1 MKKEHY
7 PHTKQDFTKMSLDEF
22 RSVIRKMDVKN
33 FERIYHM
40 HMTKEQSS
48 LYQDWIEYNIP
59 ASNLSPMDFGMGNSE
74 TKDMPLRAI
83 TGDQVLY
90 LLDALDF
97 YAKHHKKIVPSRIAK
112 TMRFESNALHIEVID
127 AWRKGVLLDDNWEP
141 FTSNDELAISEL
153 LDAGEK

>member
-1 MKKEHY
+1 M
-7 PHTKQDFTKMSLDEF
+7 
-22 RSVIRKMDVKN
+22 N
-33 FERIYHM
+33 
-40 HMTKEQSS
+40 MTKEQSS
-48 LYQDWIEYNIP
+48 LYEDWIEYNIP
-59 ASNLSPMDFGMGNSE
+59 ASKLSPMDFGMGNSE

-127 AWRKGVLLDDNWEP
+127 AWRKGVKLNDNWEP
-141 FTSNDELAISEL
+141 FTSDDELAISEL
-153 LDAGEK
+153 LDAEEK